1 MLPSEEGIGG
11 TRMQF
16 LEEEIL
22 EITETTWQSV
32 LGLDLTP
39 RALPASMGQAEGH
52 LTGKVEISGAWTGAV
67 LLHGSQELAAAA
79 AAVIFSTEAGGGSNQ
94 DSLDAMYEL
103 TNIIGGNIKSLLP
116 EPCQLS
122 LPCVESTTD
131 AHLNILG
138 MEKVSELVFDCQEQP
153 LFVSVWQQQ

>member
-1 MLPSEEGIGG
+1 
-11 TRMQF
+11 MQF

-22 EITETTWQSV
+22 EITEVTWQSM
-32 LGLDLTP
+32 LGLEIAP
-39 RALPASMGQAEGH
+39 RVVPASMDSPEGY

-67 LLHGSQELAAAA
+67 LLHGSRQLAEAA
-79 AAVIFSTEAGGGSNQ
+79 AAVIFSTEPGGGSEQ

-122 LPCVESTTD
+122 LPNVEATTEE
-131 AHLNILG
+131 HLQIPG
-138 MEKVSELVFDCQEQP
+138 MKRMSELVFDCQDQP
-153 LFVSVWQQQ
+153 LFVSVWQRQ

>member
-11 TRMQF
+11 NRMQF

-22 EITETTWQSV
+22 EITETTWQSM
-32 LGLDLTP
+32 LGLDIHP
-39 RALPASMGQAEGH
+39 RALPASMGSAEGY
-52 LTGKVEISGAWTGAV
+52 LTGKVEISGAWTGVV
-67 LLHGSQELAAAA
+67 LLHGSRELAAAA
-79 AAVIFSTEAGGGSNQ
+79 AAVIFSTEAGAGNEQ

-122 LPCVESTTD
+122 LPCVEPTTE

-138 MEKVSELVFDCQEQP
+138 MEKMSELVFDCQEEP

>member
-1 MLPSEEGIGG
+1 
-11 TRMQF
+11 MQF

-22 EITETTWQSV
+22 EITETTWQAM
-32 LGLDLTP
+32 LGLDIHP
-39 RALPASMGQAEGH
+39 RALPVSIGPAEGN

-67 LLHGSQELAAAA
+67 LLHGSRELAAEA
-79 AAVIFSTEAGGGSNQ
+79 AAVIFATEAGAGTEQ

-122 LPCVESTTD
+122 LPCVEATTD
-131 AHLNILG
+131 EHLQILG
-138 MEKVSELVFDCQEQP
+138 MERVSELVFDCREQP
-153 LFVSVWQQQ
+153 LFVSVWRQQ

>member
-1 MLPSEEGIGG
+1 MLPRKEGIGG

-22 EITETTWQSV
+22 EITETTWQSM
-32 LGLDLTP
+32 LGLEIHP
-39 RALPASMGQAEGH
+39 RALPVSIGPVEGN
-52 LTGKVEISGAWTGAV
+52 LTGKVEISGAWTGVV
-67 LLHGSQELAAAA
+67 LLHGSHELAAEA
-79 AAVIFSTEAGGGSNQ
+79 AAVIFSTEAGGGTAQ

-122 LPCVESTTD
+122 LPSVEQTTD
-131 AHLNILG
+131 AHLQVLG
-138 MEKVSELVFDCQEQP
+138 MEKVSELVFDCQDQP

>member
-1 MLPSEEGIGG
+1 
-11 TRMQF
+11 MQF

-22 EITETTWQSV
+22 EITETTWQSL
-32 LGLDLTP
+32 LGLDIQP
-39 RALPASMGQAEGH
+39 RALPATMGPAEGH

-67 LLHGSQELAAAA
+67 LLHGSRDLAASA
-79 AAVIFSTEAGGGSNQ
+79 AAVIFATEAGAGSEQ
-94 DSLDAMYEL
+94 DSFDAMYEL

-122 LPCVESTTD
+122 LPCVEATTD
-131 AHLNILG
+131 EHLQILG
-138 MEKVSELVFDCQEQP
+138 MEKVSELVFDCQGQP

>member
-1 MLPSEEGIGG
+1 
-11 TRMQF
+11 MQF

-22 EITETTWQSV
+22 EITETTWQSL
-32 LGLDLTP
+32 LGLDIHP
-39 RALPASMGQAEGH
+39 RALPATMGPAEGH

-67 LLHGSQELAAAA
+67 LLHGSRDLAAAA
-79 AAVIFSTEAGGGSNQ
+79 AAVIFATEAGAGSEQ
-94 DSLDAMYEL
+94 DSFDAMYEL

-122 LPCVESTTD
+122 LPCVEATTD
-131 AHLNILG
+131 EHLQILG
-138 MEKVSELVFDCQEQP
+138 MEKVSELVFDCQGQP

>member
-1 MLPSEEGIGG
+1 
-11 TRMQF
+11 MQF

-22 EITETTWQSV
+22 EITEATWQSI
-32 LGLDLTP
+32 LGLDIRP
-39 RALPASMGQAEGH
+39 RALPASMGLAAGY

-67 LLHGSQELAAAA
+67 LLHGSRELAAAA
-79 AAVIFSTEAGGGSNQ
+79 ASVIFSHEDGAGTEQ

-122 LPCVESTTD
+122 IPCVEPTTD
-131 AHLNILG
+131 EHLQIPGL
-138 MEKVSELVFDCQEQP
+138 ERVSELVFDCQDQP
-153 LFVSVWQQQ
+153 LFVSVWQRQDG

>member
-1 MLPSEEGIGG
+1 
-11 TRMQF
+11 MQF

-22 EITETTWQSV
+22 EIKETTWQSMF
-32 LGLDLTP
+32 GLDIQP
-39 RALPASMGQAEGH
+39 RALPAEMGAVEGYF
-52 LTGKVEISGAWTGAV
+52 TGKVEISGAWTGAV
-67 LLHGSQELAAAA
+67 LLHGSRQLAQAA
-79 AAVIFSTEAGGGSNQ
+79 AAVIFSHEFGGGSEQ

-122 LPCVESTTD
+122 LPTVEATTEE
-131 AHLNILG
+131 HLQVLG
-138 MEKVSELVFDCQEQP
+138 MQRMSELVFDCQDQP

>member
-1 MLPSEEGIGG
+1 
-11 TRMQF
+11 MQF

-22 EITETTWQSV
+22 EITETTWQSM
-32 LGLDLTP
+32 LGLDIHP
-39 RALPASMGQAEGH
+39 RALPASMGPAEGH

-67 LLHGSQELAAAA
+67 LLHGSHELAAAA
-79 AAVIFSTEAGGGSNQ
+79 AAVIFATEPGAETKQ
-94 DSLDAMYEL
+94 DSFDAMYEL

-122 LPCVESTTD
+122 LPCVETTTD
-131 AHLNILG
+131 AHVKISG

-153 LFVSVWQQQ
+153 LFVSVWQRQ

>member
-1 MLPSEEGIGG
+1 
-11 TRMQF
+11 MQF

-22 EITETTWQSV
+22 EITEATWQSI
-32 LGLDLTP
+32 LGLDIRP
-39 RALPASMGQAEGH
+39 RALPASMGPVEGY

-67 LLHGSQELAAAA
+67 LLHGSRELAAAA
-79 AAVIFSTEAGGGSNQ
+79 ASVIFSHESGGGSEQ
-94 DSLDAMYEL
+94 DSMDAMYEL

-122 LPCVESTTD
+122 IPCVEQTT
-131 AHLNILG
+131 
-138 MEKVSELVFDCQEQP
+138 EKHMQMSGLERVSELVFDCQDQP

>member
-1 MLPSEEGIGG
+1 
-11 TRMQF
+11 MQF

-22 EITETTWQSV
+22 EITETTWQSL
-32 LGLDLTP
+32 LGLDITP
-39 RALPASMGQAEGH
+39 RALPASMGPVEAH

-67 LLHGSQELAAAA
+67 LLHGSYELAAEAA
-79 AAVIFSTEAGGGSNQ
+79 AIIFSTEAGGGTAQ

-122 LPCVESTTD
+122 LPCVEQTTD
-131 AHLNILG
+131 AHLQVLG
-138 MEKVSELVFDCQEQP
+138 MEKVSELVFDCQNQP